1 MRPRLLGHS
10 LGHPAVSKNS
20 VVIPGV
26 GKGSGKLMATRQ
38 NTLRV
43 KTGETAQAKRRPVRR
58 SGRDKADGGQPVDRR
73 ELILAAATRRF
84 AEYGFEATTVRQ
96 IADDVNILSG
106 SLYHH
111 FATKEEILEEIV
123 RDAIIQTREDSE
135 RVAALPLDAEQRLV
149 ALIMIE
155 LNRLTSN
162 QEVYAIVFNERKF
175 FRRSEYFN
183 YLTRAKKASYDAW
196 SRILS
201 DGVKEGLF
209 HRDLDI
215 YLTISTVIRMLNAGA
230 DWYKNE
236 DGSEIDAIA
245 NYSLDKLLDFY
256 LGYVLRAIRAPERAG
271 EPIPRPVIDA

>member
-1 MRPRLLGHS
+1 
-10 LGHPAVSKNS
+10 
-20 VVIPGV
+20 
-26 GKGSGKLMATRQ
+26 MASTQ
-38 NTLRV
+38 NTVRV
-43 KTGETAQAKRRPVRR
+43 SANGRGETRRKPAGRR
-58 SGRDKADGGQPVDRR
+58 GRAKADGGQAIDRR

-123 RDAIIQTREDSE
+123 RDAILKTRDDAQ
-135 RVAALPLDAEQRLV
+135 RIAALPLDAEQRLV
-149 ALIMIE
+149 ALLMTE
-155 LNRLTSN
+155 LNRKTTS

-175 FRRSEYFN
+175 FRRSEYFQ
-183 YLTRAKKASYDAW
+183 YLTMAKKASYDAW
-196 SRILS
+196 SAILE
-201 DGVKEGLF
+201 DGVKDKLF
-209 HRDLDI
+209 HPKLDI
-215 YLTISTVIRMLNAGA
+215 YLTISTVVRMLNAGA

-245 NYSLDKLLDFY
+245 NYSLEKLLDFY

-271 EPIPRPVIDA
+271 EPIPRPAIEL

>member
-1 MRPRLLGHS
+1 
-10 LGHPAVSKNS
+10 
-20 VVIPGV
+20 
-26 GKGSGKLMATRQ
+26 MASRQ

-43 KTGETAQAKRRPVRR
+43 RANDAGGAKRRPARR
-58 SGRDKADGGQPVDRR
+58 NGRDKAEGGQAVDRR

-96 IADDVNILSG
+96 IADDVSILSG

-123 RDAIIQTREDSE
+123 RDAILKTRDDAQRIAE
-135 RVAALPLDAEQRLV
+135 LPLDAEQRLV

-183 YLTRAKKASYDAW
+183 YLTKAKKASYDAW
-196 SRILS
+196 SKILS
-201 DGVKEGLF
+201 DGIEEGLF
-209 HRDLDI
+209 HPELDI

-230 DWYKNE
+230 DWFKNE

-271 EPIPRPVIDA
+271 EPIPRSAVDL

>member
-1 MRPRLLGHS
+1 
-10 LGHPAVSKNS
+10 
-20 VVIPGV
+20 
-26 GKGSGKLMATRQ
+26 MASRQ
-38 NTLRV
+38 NTLRA
-43 KTGETAQAKRRPVRR
+43 KANGTGEAKRRPARR
-58 SGRDKADGGQPVDRR
+58 GGRDKAEGGQAIDRR

-123 RDAIIQTREDSE
+123 RDAVIQTRDDAQ
-135 RVAALPLDAEQRLV
+135 RIAALPLDAEQRLV

-155 LNRLTSN
+155 LNRLTAS

-175 FRRSEYFN
+175 FRRSEYFA
-183 YLTRAKKASYDAW
+183 YLAQAKKAAYNAW
-196 SRILS
+196 STILS

-209 HRDLDI
+209 LPDLDI

-245 NYSLDKLLDFY
+245 NYSLESLLDFY
-256 LGYVLRAIRAPERAG
+256 LVYVLRAIRTPERAG
-271 EPIPRPVIDA
+271 DPIPRPSLES

>member
-1 MRPRLLGHS
+1 MLRAGTNDTA
-10 LGHPAVSKNS
+10 GT
-20 VVIPGV
+20 
-26 GKGSGKLMATRQ
+26 KGRTAR
-38 NTLRV
+38 RAARA
-43 KTGETAQAKRRPVRR
+43 KTE
-58 SGRDKADGGQPVDRR
+58 GGQAVDRR

-123 RDAIIQTREDSE
+123 RDAILTSREDSQ
-135 RVAALPLDAEQRLV
+135 RIAAMPLDAEQRLV
-149 ALIMIE
+149 AMIMNE
-155 LNRLTSN
+155 LDRLTSS

-175 FRRSEYFN
+175 FRRSDYFN
-183 YLTRAKKASYDAW
+183 YLVQAKKASYDAW
-196 SRILS
+196 NDILA
-201 DGVKEGLF
+201 DGVRDGLF
-209 HRDLDI
+209 HPELDI
-215 YLTISTVIRMLNAGA
+215 YLTISTVFRMLNAGA

-256 LGYVLRAIRAPERAG
+256 LGFVLRAIRAPARAG
-271 EPIPRPVIDA
+271 EPIPRPAIDL

>member
-1 MRPRLLGHS
+1 
-10 LGHPAVSKNS
+10 
-20 VVIPGV
+20 
-26 GKGSGKLMATRQ
+26 MASRQ
-38 NTLRV
+38 NVVGARASV
-43 KTGETAQAKRRPVRR
+43 GAKTKAKPPRRG
-58 SGRDKADGGQPVDRR
+58 GRGKAKGGQPVDRR

-96 IADDVNILSG
+96 IADDVSILSG

-123 RDAIIQTREDSE
+123 RDAILKMRDDAQRI
-135 RVAALPLDAEQRLV
+135 AALSIDAEQRLV

-155 LNRLTSN
+155 LNRLTAN

-175 FRRSEYFN
+175 FRRSEYFR
-183 YLTRAKKASYDAW
+183 YLTNAKKASYDAW

-201 DGVKEGLF
+201 DGVAAGLF
-209 HRDLDI
+209 QPDLDI

-256 LGYVLRAIRAPERAG
+256 LGYVLRAIRAPTRAA
-271 EPIPRPVIDA
+271 EPIPRPDIA

>member
-1 MRPRLLGHS
+1 
-10 LGHPAVSKNS
+10 
-20 VVIPGV
+20 
-26 GKGSGKLMATRQ
+26 MATRQ

-43 KTGETAQAKRRPVRR
+43 RAKSGAKATARPARR
-58 SGRDKADGGQPVDRR
+58 GARDKANGGQAVDRR

-96 IADDVNILSG
+96 IADDVSILSG

-123 RDAIIQTREDSE
+123 RDAILKSRDDAQRI
-135 RVAALPLDAEQRLV
+135 AALPLDAEQRFV
-149 ALIMIE
+149 ALLMIE
-155 LNRLTSN
+155 LNRMTAS

-175 FRRSEYFN
+175 FRRSEYFS
-183 YLTRAKKASYDAW
+183 YLAKAKKASYDAW
-196 SRILS
+196 STILS
-201 DGVKEGLF
+201 DGVKDGLF
-209 HRDLDI
+209 HPELDI

-230 DWYKNE
+230 DWFKNE

-256 LGYVLRAIRAPERAG
+256 LGYVLRAIRAPQRAG
-271 EPIPRPVIDA
+271 EPIPHPDVDL

>member
-1 MRPRLLGHS
+1 
-10 LGHPAVSKNS
+10 
-20 VVIPGV
+20 
-26 GKGSGKLMATRQ
+26 MATRQ
-38 NTLRV
+38 TVLRAGKIDAAEV
-43 KTGETAQAKRRPVRR
+43 KPKPARRGARAKAP
-58 SGRDKADGGQPVDRR
+58 GGQPIDRR
-73 ELILAAATRRF
+73 ELILTAATRRF

-123 RDAIIQTREDSE
+123 RDAILSSRDYSQKI
-135 RVAALPLDAEQRLV
+135 AAMPLDAEHRLV
-149 ALIMIE
+149 ALIMTE
-155 LNRLTSN
+155 LDRLTAS

-183 YLTRAKKASYDAW
+183 YLVQAKKAAYDAW
-196 SRILS
+196 SQILS

-209 HRDLDI
+209 HAELDI
-215 YLTISTVIRMLNAGA
+215 YLTISTVFRMLNAGA

-245 NYSLDKLLDFY
+245 HYSLDRLLDFY

-271 EPIPRPVIDA
+271 APIPRPAIEL

>member
-1 MRPRLLGHS
+1 
-10 LGHPAVSKNS
+10 
-20 VVIPGV
+20 
-26 GKGSGKLMATRQ
+26 MATRH
-38 NTLRV
+38 NSLRAEASDA
-43 KTGETAQAKRRPVRR
+43 TDAKRRPARR
-58 SGRDKADGGQPVDRR
+58 GGRSKAGNGQAVDRR

-123 RDAIIQTREDSE
+123 RDAILRSRDDAQRI
-135 RVAALPLDAEQRLV
+135 AGLKLDAEQRFV
-149 ALIMIE
+149 ALLMIE
-155 LNRLTSN
+155 LNRMTAQ

-175 FRRSEYFN
+175 FRRSDYFQ
-183 YLTRAKKASYDAW
+183 YLTKAKRATYEAW
-196 SRILS
+196 NTILS
-201 DGVKEGLF
+201 DGIEEGLF
-209 HRDLDI
+209 HPQLDI

-236 DGSEIDAIA
+236 DGSKIDALA
-245 NYSLDKLLDFY
+245 DYSLDNLLDFY

-271 EPIPRPVIDA
+271 APIPRPAVDL

>member
-1 MRPRLLGHS
+1 MDTRRR
-10 LGHPAVSKNS
+10 SKAS
-20 VVIPGV
+20 EGIDE
-26 GKGSGKLMATRQ
+26 LMATRQ
-38 NTLRV
+38 NSLR
-43 KTGETAQAKRRPVRR
+43 AAAKDAVDTRRKAPRR
-58 SGRDKADGGQPVDRR
+58 NGRAKPEGGQAVDRR
-73 ELILAAATRRF
+73 ELILTAATRRF

-123 RDAIIQTREDSE
+123 RDAVLMSRDDAQRI
-135 RVAALPLDAEQRLV
+135 AALPLDAEQRFVSL
-149 ALIMIE
+149 LTLE
-155 LNRLTSN
+155 LNRLTSD

-183 YLTRAKKASYDAW
+183 YLTKAKKASYDAW
-196 SRILS
+196 SDILA

-209 HRDLDI
+209 HPDLDI

-230 DWYKNE
+230 DWFKNE

-245 NYSLDKLLDFY
+245 HYSLDKLMDFY
-256 LGYVLRAIRAPERAG
+256 LGYVLRAIRTPKRAG
-271 EPIPRPVIDA
+271 EPIPRPAIDAAAEPSTAP

>member
-1 MRPRLLGHS
+1 
-10 LGHPAVSKNS
+10 
-20 VVIPGV
+20 
-26 GKGSGKLMATRQ
+26 MAARQ
-38 NTLRV
+38 NTVRAGA
-43 KTGETAQAKRRPVRR
+43 GEAIDAKRRPARR
-58 SGRDKADGGQPVDRR
+58 GGRSKAENGQSVDRR

-123 RDAIIQTREDSE
+123 RDAILRTRDDAQ
-135 RVAALPLDAEQRLV
+135 RIARLPLEAEQRFV
-149 ALIMIE
+149 ALLMIE
-155 LNRLTSN
+155 LNKMTAN
-162 QEVYAIVFNERKF
+162 QEIYAIVFNERKF
-175 FRRSEYFN
+175 FRRSDYFQ
-183 YLTRAKKASYDAW
+183 YLTKAKKATYEAW
-196 SRILS
+196 STILS

-209 HRDLDI
+209 HPQLDI

-271 EPIPRPVIDA
+271 EPIPRPAGDL